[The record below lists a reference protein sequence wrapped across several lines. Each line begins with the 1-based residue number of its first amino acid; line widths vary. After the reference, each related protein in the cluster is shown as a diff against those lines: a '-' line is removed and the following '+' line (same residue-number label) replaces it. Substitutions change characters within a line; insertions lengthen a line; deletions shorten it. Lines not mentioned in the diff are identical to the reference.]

1 MFVDLR
7 GELAG
12 LGLALIAEGEVCA
25 GAIGRTIDA
34 VGHGALEGRDIPA
47 IDLDNHQYR
56 VTEEDVGTEKVEWDG
71 KRGRTLLTKSPWNP

>member
-1 MFVDLR
+1 LFVDLR

-12 LGLALIAEGEVCA
+12 LGLALIAEGEVRA

-47 IDLDNHQYR
+47 VHLDNHQY
-56 VTEEDVGTEKVEWDG
+56 
-71 KRGRTLLTKSPWNP
+71 